1 MTGALLTP
9 LPVWARGLLLMAA
22 CWCVF
27 LLGQLHGERKAGE
40 AHIAYI
46 GQQAAQVVKVA
57 KAQLQVLVKT
67 ETKYRDR
74 IEKIYVK
81 GDEIE
86 KQVPVYVS
94 AADSRAYGVNAGFVR
109 SYNAAWTNEPAG
121 SAADADREPAAV
133 PLVDIAEAD
142 AHNARS
148 CFAWRE
154 QALGLREAYIN
165 LQAATNALPVKD
177 NPQ

>member
-1 MTGALLTP
+1 MTGALLSPVP
-9 LPVWARGLLLMAA
+9 LWARCALLVAA
-22 CWCVF
+22 CWCLF

-40 AHIAYI
+40 AHLAYV

-57 KAQLQVLVKT
+57 KAQVQVLVKT

-74 IEKIYVK
+74 IQRIYVK

-86 KQVPVYVS
+86 RQVPVYVS
-94 AADSRAYGVNAGFVR
+94 AVDSRAYGVNVGFVR
-109 SYNAAWTNEPAG
+109 SYNAAWSNEPAG
-121 SAADADREPAAV
+121 PAGDADRGPAGV
-133 PLVDIAEAD
+133 PLTDIAQAD
-142 AHNARS
+142 AHNASS

-165 LQAATNALPVKD
+165 LQAVTNGNRSKD
-177 NPQ
+177 VTP

>member
-1 MTGALLTP
+1 MTGALLSPVP
-9 LPVWARGLLLMAA
+9 LWARCALLVAA
-22 CWCVF
+22 CWSLF

-57 KAQLQVLVKT
+57 KAQVQVLVRT

-109 SYNAAWTNEPAG
+109 SYNAAWTNELAGPA
-121 SAADADREPAAV
+121 ANADREPAAV
-133 PLVDIAEAD
+133 PLTEIAEAD

-154 QALGLREAYIN
+154 QALGLRETYVN
-165 LQAATNALPVKD
+165 LQAVTNGAPVKD
-177 NPQ
+177 AAQ